1 MAQRR
6 NFKGQL
12 PLDQRLGEQA
22 KRLRK
27 EAQGTPA
34 GVERDKL
41 IRLAQQAETAAKMD
55 EWLSS
60 PSPRTPR

>member
-6 NFKGQL
+6 NFKGRL

-55 EWLSS
+55 EC
-60 PSPRTPR
+60 PRTPR